1 MPFDDESFDRALS
14 VHTMYFWSDPAS
26 CLGEIRRVL
35 RPGARL
41 ALGFRRADSPG
52 RARFPREVYAFYDEG
67 DVKAML
73 AAAAF
78 ESIQFSRIGECSLA
92 LSTSSAIRADE

>member
-41 ALGFRRADSPG
+41 ALGFLRADSPG

-78 ESIQFSRIGECSLA
+78 EFDTILADRRMLPSAVDVIGHSR
-92 LSTSSAIRADE
+92 R